1 MLQSPTRRSVFSYIH
16 ENYFSPFISAT
27 HYRLLSW
34 FYNGNETKSA
44 KDLDDLVQ
52 KVLLAD
58 DFDRE
63 ELRDF
68 RVARELKRLDDHMNR
83 PSHLS
88 AEDGW
93 IEGSVKIRLPCTGI
107 NFKSEEDAPEFSI
120 EPVYYR
126 RLTQVLISSFQEPAA
141 KLFHYIPFKLFWKPM
156 ADSPPERVISEIYNS
171 DAMIAEHERLQSQP
185 NEPGC
190 NLEKAIAAALVF
202 SDSTHLTNFGVA
214 SLWPGYLLWGNQTKY
229 ERSKPSSF
237 AAHHFVYMQSVSHF
251 YD

>member
-1 MLQSPTRRSVFSYIH
+1 
-16 ENYFSPFISAT
+16 
-27 HYRLLSW
+27 
-34 FYNGNETKSA
+34 
-44 KDLDDLVQ
+44 
-52 KVLLAD
+52 
-58 DFDRE
+58 
-63 ELRDF
+63 
-68 RVARELKRLDDHMNR
+68 
-83 PSHLS
+83 
-88 AEDGW
+88 
-93 IEGSVKIRLPCTGI
+93 
-107 NFKSEEDAPEFSI
+107 
-120 EPVYYR
+120 
-126 RLTQVLISSFQEPAA
+126 
-141 KLFHYIPFKLFWKPM
+141 M